1 MQSKKKQRQ
10 NLRGENSTMIF
21 SFVSH
26 VYFSS
31 LQCVR
36 WKSIGRSGV
45 SNKGKEVANN
55 FRQWIRAEGKPVK
68 RKLAGL
74 RNENDEFSPAYLQNV
89 LQDVNQNMPT
99 YDY

>member
-55 FRQWIRAEGKPVK
+55 FR
-68 RKLAGL
+68 
-74 RNENDEFSPAYLQNV
+74 
-89 LQDVNQNMPT
+89 
-99 YDY
+99 